1 MGYGS
6 SKYLGGEI
14 LNRVWHKTF
23 MNRTCWGHNC
33 HLYVVTILLATL
45 LSKEHFSR
53 FNLEILSLHENGI
66 LKSLK
71 HHIAYAYKP
80 DYKVEL

>member
-1 MGYGS
+1 VGRGCF
-6 SKYLGGEI
+6 KYLGGEI
-14 LNRVWHKTF
+14 PNHGWHKTL
-23 MNRTCWGHNC
+23 MNRTCWGHKRS
-33 HLYVVTILLATL
+33 LYVVTILLATL
-45 LSKEHFSR
+45 LSEEHFSM

-71 HHIAYAYKP
+71 HHIAYAYEP